1 MKKWSP
7 WPAMATRK
15 FNVKVKLVLLEFVG
29 FCNEEGDIADKK
41 EKVMA
46 IRMKW
51 KGEPKFGLVPFHR
64 KSKRRKEISTEKIV
78 KRGDVSVV
86 LDDEFENICSF
97 TFVSGNDHKFG
108 PWEISFGILS
118 GEKMEQKAKLGVIG
132 RVSLN
137 IAEMASMMMMM
148 MDSQFERKLPL
159 TLHIGGA
166 AIEANL
172 LVSLNF
178 IEIRDSKDSEG
189 INQNSVQSTGD
200 MNVGELKL
208 ENLVEPPESSSST
221 LEIENADE
229 TSSDTETGGLSTSS
243 ETQLESVKKVGFFS
257 WKRRRLSFR
266 PSSLDKKTSGC
277 NTDSN
282 NNNNNRTDMDL
293 QTTTSS
299 TVDLVTSSPVQEVIG
314 EGAWESKEFVSRDGK
329 SKLKTNV
336 FFASFD
342 QCSNKAAGESAC
354 TALVAVIAHWL
365 QLNRDAMPTRSEFN
379 NLIVEGSYEW
389 RKLCKND
396 AYTNDFPNK
405 HFDLET
411 VLHADVRPISIS
423 RDDSFIGFFSP
434 EKFES
439 LKEAMSFDEIWSDIN
454 KMTEDDDS
462 RIYIVSWNDHFFVL
476 KVEADACYIIDTL
489 GERLYEGCNQ
499 AYILKFDHSSLVYGK
514 TDQKE
519 GEKAEV
525 PGRMEKTNNPNGD
538 EEMIICNRGKEC
550 CREFMKRFLAA
561 IPLQELEAEEKKR
574 AVSYYSLHHRLQ
586 IELNFS
592 YLLSSLTSSPFSTS
606 SNCCASSWSSTDESC
621 I

>member
-1 MKKWSP
+1 M
-7 WPAMATRK
+7 
-15 FNVKVKLVLLEFVG
+15 
-29 FCNEEGDIADKK
+29 
-41 EKVMA
+41 
-46 IRMKW
+46 
-51 KGEPKFGLVPFHR
+51 
-64 KSKRRKEISTEKIV
+64 
-78 KRGDVSVV
+78 
-86 LDDEFENICSF
+86 
-97 TFVSGNDHKFG
+97 
-108 PWEISFGILS
+108 
-118 GEKMEQKAKLGVIG
+118 
-132 RVSLN
+132 
-137 IAEMASMMMMM
+137 
-148 MDSQFERKLPL
+148 
-159 TLHIGGA
+159 
-166 AIEANL
+166 
-172 LVSLNF
+172 
-178 IEIRDSKDSEG
+178 
-189 INQNSVQSTGD
+189 
-200 MNVGELKL
+200 
-208 ENLVEPPESSSST
+208 
-221 LEIENADE
+221 
-229 TSSDTETGGLSTSS
+229 
-243 ETQLESVKKVGFFS
+243 
-257 WKRRRLSFR
+257 
-266 PSSLDKKTSGC
+266 
-277 NTDSN
+277 
-282 NNNNNRTDMDL
+282 
-293 QTTTSS
+293 
-299 TVDLVTSSPVQEVIG
+299 
-314 EGAWESKEFVSRDGK
+314 
-329 SKLKTNV
+329 